1 MRTRV
6 LITGIA
12 SSAVMGV
19 LDLVME
25 QNLTV
30 PAMLVSAV
38 LMTVVAFDFNVFT
51 SKLTGLLV
59 VYGAALALIAG
70 AGYLI
75 AFAVFERAPGP
86 MALAILAITLCWIAL
101 LWQAARATAHDRARI
116 ERLTVLGRLSSQMA
130 HDLKNPLAALKGA
143 AQFLSEERAQG
154 RSIDGQHEF
163 LDLMVSESERLSRLI
178 DRYQRLG
185 RLESVASSTSVNE
198 LVTRVVG
205 LHKLAGRN
213 DVTAELD
220 LAAELP
226 ECALDVDLVATAVEN
241 LLRNASE
248 AMAQGGTVT
257 VRTERL
263 PQRSQ
268 HEAIAITVEDSGC
281 GMNARDLEQAF
292 DEFFTTKAQGSGLG
306 LPLVK
311 RVVEAHGGSVQV
323 SSELGRGTRVRLLF
337 PIEHIPQ

>member
-1 MRTRV
+1 
-6 LITGIA
+6 
-12 SSAVMGV
+12 
-19 LDLVME
+19 
-25 QNLTV
+25 
-30 PAMLVSAV
+30 
-38 LMTVVAFDFNVFT
+38 
-51 SKLTGLLV
+51 
-59 VYGAALALIAG
+59 
-70 AGYLI
+70 
-75 AFAVFERAPGP
+75 
-86 MALAILAITLCWIAL
+86 
-101 LWQAARATAHDRARI
+101 
-116 ERLTVLGRLSSQMA
+116 
-130 HDLKNPLAALKGA
+130 
-143 AQFLSEERAQG
+143 
-154 RSIDGQHEF
+154 
-163 LDLMVSESERLSRLI
+163 MVSESERLSRLI